1 MMPTSLTS
9 DLCDLCP
16 QAYLSEL
23 GELVREGRGGE
34 EEDEE
39 CAVEA
44 LGILGNL
51 ALPEVDYDRVLSEL
65 QLLPF
70 IVETL
75 KVDCFFPFY
84 LQ

>member
-1 MMPTSLTS
+1 MR
-9 DLCDLCP
+9 D
-16 QAYLSEL
+16 
-23 GELVREGRGGE
+23 GRGGE

-70 IVETL
+70 IVEVL
-75 KVDCFFPFY
+75 KVD
-84 LQ
+84 